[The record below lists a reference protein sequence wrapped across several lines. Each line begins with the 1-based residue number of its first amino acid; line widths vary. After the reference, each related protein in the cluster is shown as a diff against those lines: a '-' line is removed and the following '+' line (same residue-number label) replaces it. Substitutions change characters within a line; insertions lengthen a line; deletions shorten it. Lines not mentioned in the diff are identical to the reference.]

1 MAGIRYGI
9 TRYLQQEKSLK
20 ITDNEAFSLAGE
32 AFSAVTTELKK
43 LGKAKV
49 NHHLEITKTDLQK
62 LNSSFDITQ
71 SKDLLYKCLFD
82 IVFFFVRR
90 GREKLREHTKS
101 TFAVAVDSQSRKHVY
116 QN

>member
-1 MAGIRYGI
+1 MGIRYGI
-9 TRYLQQEKSLK
+9 ARYLQQEKRLK
-20 ITDNEAFSLAGE
+20 ITDDEAFSSAGE

-71 SKDLLYKCLFD
+71 SKDRSEE
-82 IVFFFVRR
+82 RR
-90 GREKLREHTKS
+90 VGKECR
-101 TFAVAVDSQSRKHVY
+101 SRWSPYH
-116 QN
+116 